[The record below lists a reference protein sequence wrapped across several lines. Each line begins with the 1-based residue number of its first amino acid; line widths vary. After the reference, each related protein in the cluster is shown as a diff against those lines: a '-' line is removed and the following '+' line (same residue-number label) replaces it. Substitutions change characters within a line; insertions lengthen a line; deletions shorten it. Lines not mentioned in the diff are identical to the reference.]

1 MSVTVGEHTVCVV
14 CREERDTTVM
24 CSWLGVGTGNSR
36 QTLYQLIDNEIAQA
50 KSGNPASI
58 TLKVNNLED
67 KGLVNRLYSANNAG
81 VKIRMVIRGMCA
93 LVPGIEGVSENIQ
106 IISIVD
112 RFLEHPRVLITENG
126 GDPLVYI
133 SSADWM
139 TRNID
144 HRIEVAVPIRDPKLK
159 RRIMDIIN
167 IHFTDTVKARRI
179 DKEMSNTYVPRGN
192 KRKVRSQIA
201 IYDYLKHIEKQE
213 KKKMASSISHDKH

>member
-1 MSVTVGEHTVCVV
+1 
-14 CREERDTTVM
+14 
-24 CSWLGVGTGNSR
+24 
-36 QTLYQLIDNEIAQA
+36 
-50 KSGNPASI
+50 
-58 TLKVNNLED
+58 
-67 KGLVNRLYSANNAG
+67 
-81 VKIRMVIRGMCA
+81 MVIRGMCA

>member
-1 MSVTVGEHTVCVV
+1 M
-14 CREERDTTVM
+14 
-24 CSWLGVGTGNSR
+24 
-36 QTLYQLIDNEIAQA
+36 
-50 KSGNPASI
+50 
-58 TLKVNNLED
+58 
-67 KGLVNRLYSANNAG
+67 
-81 VKIRMVIRGMCA
+81 
-93 LVPGIEGVSENIQ
+93 
-106 IISIVD
+106 
-112 RFLEHPRVLITENG
+112 LITENS

-159 RRIMDIIN
+159 RRIIDIIN